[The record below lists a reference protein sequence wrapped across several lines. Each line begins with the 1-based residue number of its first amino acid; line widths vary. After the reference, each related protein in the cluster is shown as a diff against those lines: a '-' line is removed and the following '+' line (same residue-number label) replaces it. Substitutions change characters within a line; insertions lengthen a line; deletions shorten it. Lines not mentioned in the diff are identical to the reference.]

1 MAEGSA
7 ASAMQHTK
15 EGRVIVRNL
24 SYRAMKPDL
33 QKAMARFGKIEE
45 VVLGEKPHNK
55 PNWPFPHGGFAFV
68 QYSTR
73 KDADKAVAAS
83 GSTQG
88 LKVRGRQVAVDL
100 SVDTRTYAKKKRER
114 RQKEVEEAKKEEKN
128 EKEDEEEIKEE
139 PQEHDDDDN
148 DDDEDSEQ
156 SEGEEDEEESPKSRP
171 KRKCGFDLDE
181 GRTLFIRNLPF
192 TCTIPDVV
200 TALTEQLNAEG
211 DTVKDPVAFVK
222 FVGGG
227 EHPSSGK
234 AFVKMRSSE
243 VADRL
248 LDIEEQANR
257 VLGLAAKEAKSMSS
271 AAATAN
277 LEGIGIHVGG
287 RRVVVN
293 RAIKP
298 DEVAA
303 AAEKKSQA
311 DSKKNLHLL
320 KEGYIDPESQE
331 FLQLSASEKRL
342 REASWK
348 ERKYKMYN
356 NTNFIINPLRLSIR
370 NLAVHTTKQSL
381 KHAIDE
387 ALKEANVKASTRHS
401 VKVTVLVDEERRVPI
416 PGGEEGAT
424 TKRCKGFAFADFRN
438 NQVALK
444 CLRMMNNNN
453 KYLDSDRRAIVEFA
467 IEDKRALKQLEHSK
481 KKQIEKK
488 KEMEVQKDIE
498 KSHKGGRGARQRA
511 ARRKRAEE
519 MVAADEGSDAAADK
533 VIGVLPAANLREI
546 SASIKVGEVGLEG
559 FCDSRGSTSF
569 RRSLFR
575 LRLPRSPLRPTRPR
589 RVADHLARSWAL
601 PLDAELVVRSKR
613 KRRGRRRP
621 PLPTWPTI
629 GMS

>member
-1 MAEGSA
+1 MVEGSA
-7 ASAMQHTK
+7 TSAMQHTK

-33 QKAMARFGKIEE
+33 QKAMSRFGKIAEI
-45 VVLGEKPHNK
+45 VLGEKPHNK

-68 QYSTR
+68 QFSTR
-73 KDADKAVAAS
+73 KEADKAVAVS
-83 GSTQG
+83 SSSQG

-114 RQKEVEEAKKEEKN
+114 RQKEVEEAKKEE
-128 EKEDEEEIKEE
+128 EKEEVEEEMKEE
-139 PQEHDDDDN
+139 PQDLDDDN
-148 DDDEDSEQ
+148 SDAGEESEESDSE
-156 SEGEEDEEESPKSRP
+156 EEDEEPSSSKA

-200 TALTEQLNAEG
+200 TSLTEQLNADG
-211 DTVKDPVAFVK
+211 DKVKDPVTFVK

-248 LDIEEQANR
+248 LDIEESANR
-257 VLGLAAKEAKSMSS
+257 VAS
-271 AAATAN
+271 A
-277 LEGIGIHVGG
+277 V
-287 RRVVVN
+287 
-293 RAIKP
+293 
-298 DEVAA
+298 
-303 AAEKKSQA
+303 EKKSQA

-320 KEGYIDPESQE
+320 KEGYIDPESEE
-331 FLQLSASEKRL
+331 FLKLTASEKRL

-356 NTNFIINPLRLSIR
+356 NTNFVINPLRLSIR

-381 KHAIDE
+381 KQAIDE
-387 ALKEANVKASTRHS
+387 ALKEAKVKASTRHS
-401 VKVTVLVDEERRVPI
+401 VKVNVLVDEERRVPI

-453 KYLDSDRRAIVEFA
+453 KYLDSDRRPIVEFA
-467 IEDKRALKQLEHSK
+467 IEDKRALKQLQQSK

-488 KEMEVQKDIE
+488 KETEVQKDIE

-511 ARRKRAEE
+511 ARRRRAEE
-519 MVAADEGSDAAADK
+519 MVAADASDEVAEKVEPAKAVDETSATPAGNGSPRKKLGPAARRRARRREEKEEKTKKVVSSDLAEDRDELERLAQAVANSRQDNTENAEFPSRVRRRSGKKREADK
-533 VIGVLPAANLREI
+533 LLEAEQRYL
-546 SASIKVGEVGLEG
+546 SKV
-559 FCDSRGSTSF
+559 
-569 RRSLFR
+569 RRSQ
-575 LRLPRSPLRPTRPR
+575 
-589 RVADHLARSWAL
+589 
-601 PLDAELVVRSKR
+601 E
-613 KRRGRRRP
+613 
-621 PLPTWPTI
+621 
-629 GMS
+629 